1 MFIFTQID
9 SRRRVL
15 NRGGG
20 WLFMYY
26 INGNMYNN
34 KNTSWLILYWTEDL
48 VSDKDTPQLKS
59 KYRNE
64 ILMKDCR

>member
-1 MFIFTQID
+1 
-9 SRRRVL
+9 
-15 NRGGG
+15 
-20 WLFMYY
+20 MYY